1 MVELIENEIMERQ
14 LTTTW
19 GDIAGL
25 EFAKKT
31 INEVIIWP
39 MLRPDIF
46 KGIRAPP
53 RVNFKQDNFLGYSI
67 FRTTRHWKDLA
78 WKSNSCLV
86 KIYFYVYLCKYLDIK
101 MGWRRRKDGENYV
114 CNSRNSLTNSCFY

>member
-53 RVNFKQDNFLGYSI
+53 RVNLNKII
-67 FRTTRHWKDLA
+67 F
-78 WKSNSCLV
+78 
-86 KIYFYVYLCKYLDIK
+86 
-101 MGWRRRKDGENYV
+101 
-114 CNSRNSLTNSCFY
+114 